1 MHLSAKLGKGCKDN
15 EIRMTS
21 EKVTL
26 LEVGARDG
34 LQNEKVEFSTADKL
48 ALISKLLDAGLRRIE
63 VASFVHP
70 KRVPQMAD
78 AEEICAALPDV
89 ADAQYIGLVM
99 NKRGY
104 LRALATRDGSG
115 RGIDQV
121 GCVTVVSETFCQNN
135 QGQTVAEAIE
145 IASDIIRMAK
155 RDGMSAQVGLSAVF
169 GCPFEGKVELQRVI
183 DNAKRLAEAEPDE
196 ICISDTIGVGV
207 PAQVSE
213 MVGRLKEEIPGM
225 TLRAHLHDTRNT
237 GVANSWAAFQA
248 GCDVIDS
255 SIAGLGGCPFA
266 PGATGNVATEDVVY
280 MFEQSGVDTGTQLDS
295 LIDIAGWLQEKLG
308 RPTPA
313 MVSRAGGFPQG
324 SALQV

>member
-1 MHLSAKLGKGCKDN
+1 MSSGK
-15 EIRMTS
+15 IS
-21 EKVTL
+21 L

-34 LQNEKVEFSTADKL
+34 LQNEEVMFSTADKL
-48 ALISKLLDAGLRRIE
+48 TLIGKLLDAGLRRIE
-63 VASFVHP
+63 VASFAHP

-78 AEEICAALPDV
+78 AEDVIAGLPDV
-89 ADAQYIGLVM
+89 KGAQYIGLVL

-104 LRALATRDGSG
+104 LRALATREGG
-115 RGIDQV
+115 RRGIDQV
-121 GCVTVVSETFCQNN
+121 GCVTVVSETFCQKN
-135 QGQTVAEAIE
+135 QGQTVAEAIDM
-145 IASDIIRMAK
+145 ASEVIRMAK
-155 RDGMSAQVGLSAVF
+155 RDGVSAQVGLSAAF
-169 GCPFEGKVELQRVI
+169 GCPFEGKMDLQRVI

-225 TLRAHLHDTRNT
+225 VLRAHLHDTRNT
-237 GVANSWAAFQA
+237 GVANSWAAYQA

-266 PGATGNVATEDVVY
+266 PGATGNVATEDVAY
-280 MFEQSGVDTGTQLDS
+280 MFEQSGVETGADLES
-295 LIDIAGWLQEKLG
+295 LIGIAGWLQERLG

-324 SALQV
+324 TAAQV